1 MLSNQVLHR
10 TLVDISEITGAELSI
25 WNMDGICILETGNA
39 SGLLVDGVKAFI
51 RELPD
56 KRVKTEEGVGLFSV
70 CYEQTPVYVLAMYSY
85 KEGGMEI
92 AGRLCVSELEALLL
106 AYHEHPDKNHF
117 IQNLILDNLLV
128 VDIYNQARKLH
139 IETDVPRVV
148 FSIEPKYEEDNIVLE
163 TLKGLYAMSGRD
175 FITSID
181 ENHIVLVK
189 TLDEKNQAGVI
200 EKTAKTIV
208 DTLSAEAMIKV
219 RVAYGSVVRDLKQVS
234 KSYKEAA
241 MALDV
246 GRIFYS
252 EKNIIAYGEL
262 GIGRLIYQL
271 PVSLCEMFLG
281 EVFEGKKAEEFEEE
295 TLYAVNKFFQNNLNI
310 SETARQLYVHRN
322 TLVYRLEKI
331 QKTIG
336 LDVRV
341 FDDALTFKIAMMVAE
356 HLKYL
361 KKD

>member
-1 MLSNQVLHR
+1 MLSNQVIHR

-25 WNMDGICILETGNA
+25 WNMDGICISEIGDA
-39 SGLLVDGVKAFI
+39 SGLLTGSVKTFI
-51 RELPD
+51 GELPD
-56 KRVKTEEGVGLFSV
+56 KKICIGEGQGLFAV
-70 CYEQTPVYVLAMYSY
+70 CYEDRPVYVLAIHGY
-85 KEGGMEI
+85 KEEGLKL
-92 AGRLCVSELEALLL
+92 AGRLCVSEFESLLL
-106 AYHEHPDKNHF
+106 AYHEYPDKNHF
-117 IQNLILDNLLV
+117 IQNLILDNYLV
-128 VDIYNQARKLH
+128 MDIYNQARKLH

-163 TLKGLYAMSGRD
+163 TLKGLYAMNSRD

-189 TLDEKNQAGVI
+189 ALDEKSYAEEI

-271 PVSLCEMFLG
+271 PVSLCEMFLK
-281 EVFEGKKAEEFEEE
+281 EVFEGKKVEEFEEE